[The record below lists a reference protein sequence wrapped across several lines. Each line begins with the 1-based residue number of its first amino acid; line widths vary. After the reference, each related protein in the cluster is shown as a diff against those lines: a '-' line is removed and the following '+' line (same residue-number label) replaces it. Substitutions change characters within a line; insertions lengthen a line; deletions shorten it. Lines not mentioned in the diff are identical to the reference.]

1 MTQLEKDYF
10 ATFTLERLKAFYKA
24 VARETEFGQYDYD
37 YSNGN
42 PIYNGGSYVKRAWMR
57 PSGKIIWV
65 KINKR
70 KIRQA
75 IEEREKSLNLK

>member
-24 VARETEFGQYDYD
+24 VAKETH
-37 YSNGN
+37 YSGTQDPITEY
-42 PIYNGGSYVKRAWMR
+42 PIYDGCSYVKRAWMR
-57 PSGKIIWV
+57 PGGKIIWV

>member
-1 MTQLEKDYF
+1 MTQLEQAYF

-24 VARETEFGQYDYD
+24 VSKETHYGGTKD
-37 YSNGN
+37 YSTEM
-42 PIYNGGSYVKRAWMR
+42 PIPDGASYIKRAWMK
-57 PSGKIIWV
+57 PGGKIIWV